1 MKKILCTV
9 LVVVLCLTSAPLGG
23 FVGLELPEWNWKASA
38 VDEYKEGYYTYTVTN
53 GKATITDVDT
63 SISGDITIPAT
74 LGGYTVTAIGTY
86 AFTWCGSLASV
97 TIPNSI
103 TTIGEESFCYCTSL
117 TNITVDKDNTVYS
130 SDSKGVLFDKN
141 KTLLLQYPIA
151 NANISYII
159 PDSVTTIG
167 AFAFGYCNS
176 LTNLIIPD
184 SVTIISN
191 YAFRDCDNL
200 ASITIPD
207 SVTTIDN
214 GAFFNCDSL
223 ASVTIPD
230 SVTTIG
236 YSAFV
241 YCDSLTSVTIPNSVT
256 TIGECTFFNC
266 DGLASVT
273 IPDSVTTIGVDAFG
287 DCDNLTDVYY
297 VGIEEQWN
305 NIIIEGNNDELLD
318 ATIHF
323 LGEDEPDEPKPDGYK
338 LKLWSDGAY
347 SDSIAVGESIGFD
360 VYLLENGKYL
370 DCERPYAVSFDVPG
384 VFEVS
389 QIKRS
394 TDSMYIKLIAMK
406 PGTTNMTISDSVTGA
421 YVTVKLK
428 ADNKIKALTLYEFDD
443 SAKEQDDILTHLYN
457 QNGIYINGFNVNENR
472 DGSYHVV
479 MNAYNEKA
487 HYGAVVAYDKDGNI
501 TDYDLIKQKKKLP
514 TNLWSGTFDVF
525 DWVTYKF
532 EVFGE
537 KPYTHLGCTQ
547 WTPIDIKVPKDGHLV
562 ITNNTANEMAFLA
575 NMTDLAMDFAFA
587 YVDFIF
593 ADIPEDTS
601 DEVVKL

>member
-487 HYGAVVAYDKDGNI
+487 HYGAVVSY
-501 TDYDLIKQKKKLP
+501 
-514 TNLWSGTFDVF
+514 
-525 DWVTYKF
+525 
-532 EVFGE
+532 
-537 KPYTHLGCTQ
+537 
-547 WTPIDIKVPKDGHLV
+547 
-562 ITNNTANEMAFLA
+562 
-575 NMTDLAMDFAFA
+575 
-587 YVDFIF
+587 
-593 ADIPEDTS
+593 
-601 DEVVKL
+601 